1 MIDRKREELR
11 NYPQI
16 SKEHPI
22 HPSVA
27 TLWRW
32 TLKGIKGQ
40 YFESLVYGGR
50 RYSSLEAVD
59 RFAAL
64 LSGLR
69 SANGPQVSRRRQE
82 EMARAEKQTKDIFRT
97 K

>member
-11 NYPQI
+11 SFAQI

-32 TLKGIKGQ
+32 ALKGIKGHQ
-40 YFESLVYGGR
+40 CESLVYGGR
-50 RYSSLEAVD
+50 RYSSLAAVD

-64 LSGLR
+64 LSGLTA
-69 SANGPQVSRRRQE
+69 ANGPRVSRHRQE
-82 EMARAEKQTKDIFRT
+82 EMARAAEAAKTTF
-97 K
+97 

>member
-1 MIDRKREELR
+1 MIDRNREKLR
-11 NYPQI
+11 SFAQI
-16 SKEHPI
+16 SKEHPV

-27 TLWRW
+27 TLHRWR
-32 TLKGIKGQ
+32 LKGIRGH

-64 LSGLR
+64 LSDLR
-69 SANGPQVSRRRQE
+69 SAGGPQVSRQRQE
-82 EMARAEKQTKDIFRT
+82 EMARAAEEAKGLF
-97 K
+97 